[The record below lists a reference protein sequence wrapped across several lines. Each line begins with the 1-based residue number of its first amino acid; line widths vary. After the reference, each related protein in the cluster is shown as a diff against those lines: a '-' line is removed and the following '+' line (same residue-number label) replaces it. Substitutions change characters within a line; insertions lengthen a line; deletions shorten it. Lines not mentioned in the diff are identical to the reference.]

1 MILISRVYGE
11 IPPGYRI
18 LVDRLWPRGVKKE
31 NIDCRAKEIAPSDE
45 LRRWFG
51 HVPERYEEFREKYLK
66 ELDGNPAA
74 QKLMELCAE
83 QNVVLLYAAR
93 DEERNNAVVLKEWLE
108 SRPDGRIE
116 RIREMEERLNR
127 VQEYLKTGTGDV
139 KEDIRILEEYYRS
152 PLWRSDFEADEA
164 GELPSNLLRGV
175 LSEDAVYNA
184 LESFKEMSS
193 EMGDVG

>member
-1 MILISRVYGE
+1 MISISRVYGE

-18 LVDRLWPRGVKKE
+18 LVDRLWPRGIKKE
-31 NIDCRAKEIAPSDE
+31 SIDYWAKETAPSAE
-45 LRRWFG
+45 LRKWFG

-66 ELDGNPAA
+66 ELDGNPAG
-74 QKLMELCAE
+74 QELMELCE
-83 QNVVLLYAAR
+83 GQDVVLLYAAR
-93 DEERNNAVVLKEWLE
+93 DEERNNAVILKEWLE

-152 PLWRSDFEADEA
+152 PSWRVDFEADEA
-164 GELPSNLLRGV
+164 GELPPDLLRGV

-184 LESFKEMSS
+184 LESFKEMNSG
-193 EMGDVG
+193 MGDVQ